1 MKSEAMM
8 FAEFASIKAL
18 EDAKWDPNSI
28 RDRLRTGVCLGN
40 SMVDLDYISV
50 CHDLV
55 NRYGCGTNVFMY
67 LDT

>member
-55 NRYGCGTNVFMY
+55 TR
-67 LDT
+67 